1 MLPTQNAKVNEKEIL
16 KMRCTVKWFDTKKGY
31 GIISTKGG
39 KEDYFVHQSNIVMDG
54 FRYLCEGDIVDFDV
68 IPGEDGRN
76 LAVNVVPVLT
86 MKMIEDSLKED
97 GLYVRNMKTA
107 ANTVSMNTLG
117 IKKGYMVVNEN
128 DVIQVGEQGMTFLD
142 LAAYAGFDTEGLSA

>member
-1 MLPTQNAKVNEKEIL
+1 
-16 KMRCTVKWFDTKKGY
+16 MRCTVKWFDAKKGY

-76 LAVNVVPVLT
+76 LAVNVIPVLT
-86 MKMIEDSLKED
+86 MKMIKDALKED
-97 GLYVRNMKTA
+97 GLYVKNMKDSYKVTKYLVVD
-107 ANTVSMNTLG
+107 ANGVLQIN
-117 IKKGYMVVNEN
+117 
-128 DVIQVGEQGMTFLD
+128 EQGMTFLE
-142 LAAYAGFDTEGLSA
+142 LAEIGRAHV

>member
-1 MLPTQNAKVNEKEIL
+1 
-16 KMRCTVKWFDTKKGY
+16 MRCTVKWFDTKKGY

-86 MKMIEDSLKED
+86 MKMVKDSLKEEN
-97 GLYVRNMKTA
+97 LYVKTMKDAYKVTKYLVVDA
-107 ANTVSMNTLG
+107 DNV
-117 IKKGYMVVNEN
+117 IKTS
-128 DVIQVGEQGMTFLD
+128 EQGMDFLN
-142 LAAYAGFDTEGLSA
+142 LAAFAGYDTEGLSA

>member
-1 MLPTQNAKVNEKEIL
+1 
-16 KMRCTVKWFDTKKGY
+16 MRCTVKWFDAKKGY

-76 LAVNVVPVLT
+76 LAVNVTPFLT
-86 MKMIEDSLKED
+86 MKMVEDSLKEEN
-97 GLYVRNMKTA
+97 LYVKKVKA
-107 ANTVSMNTLG
+107 DKNTIIMNALG
-117 IKKGYMVVNEN
+117 MKKGYMVVDEN
-128 DVIQVGEQGMTFLD
+128 NVIQAGENGMSFLEV
-142 LAAYAGFDTEGLSA
+142 AAFAGFDTEGL

>member
-1 MLPTQNAKVNEKEIL
+1 
-16 KMRCTVKWFDTKKGY
+16 MRCTVKWFDAKKGY

-86 MKMIEDSLKED
+86 MRMIEDSLKED

-107 ANTVSMNTLG
+107 LG
-117 IKKGYMVVNEN
+117 EDAYMIVDQNN
-128 DVIQVGEQGMTFLD
+128 VIQSSEQGMSFLE
-142 LAAYAGFDTEGLSA
+142 LAKYAGFEVHQISA

>member
-1 MLPTQNAKVNEKEIL
+1 
-16 KMRCTVKWFDTKKGY
+16 MRCTVNWFDTKKGY

-86 MKMIEDSLKED
+86 MKMVDDSLKEEN
-97 GLYVRNMKTA
+97 LYVKTMKD
-107 ANTVSMNTLG
+107 ANATTKYL
-117 IKKGYMVVNEN
+117 VVNADN
-128 DVIQVGEQGMTFLD
+128 IIQAGEQGMDFLN
-142 LAAYAGFDTEGLSA
+142 LAAYAGFDTEGL